1 MHDLIRVLHSKVET
15 MTSCLPYATNLP
27 SKFSPVSGLVIFM
40 MCDHLAEE
48 ALITEDEN
56 GDYGRE
62 GGHTQSLLLR
72 YDNHC
77 V

>member
-1 MHDLIRVLHSKVET
+1 VFRVLRSKVET
-15 MTSCLPYATNLP
+15 MATCFAFTTNLP
-27 SKFSPVSGLVIFM
+27 SQFSQVAGLVIFM

-56 GDYGRE
+56 GDGGGG
-62 GGHTQSLLLR
+62 GGHTPRLLLR
-72 YDNHC
+72 NATHC